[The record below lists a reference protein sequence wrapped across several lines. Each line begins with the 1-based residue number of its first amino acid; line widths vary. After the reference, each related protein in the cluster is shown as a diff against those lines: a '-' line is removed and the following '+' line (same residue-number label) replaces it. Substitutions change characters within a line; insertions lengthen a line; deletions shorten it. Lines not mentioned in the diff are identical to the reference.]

1 MPEKNDAER
10 TEEATPRRRQKARE
24 EGNVPKSRELSTA
37 IIFLISVIFLYFY
50 TPILIDNFSKLISHT
65 LSKVGYTL
73 SKSATVE
80 LFNFVFQFY
89 LKVLF
94 PLFALLVVA
103 GLLVNVAQF
112 GFLISPKALEPKWDR
127 LNPING
133 LQNLFSK
140 RSLVELIKSIFK
152 IFVVGFVAY
161 IIVRGKIG
169 VILNLA
175 DADPFSSMVFFGKL
189 VFELCFK
196 IGLLILLMSILDFFY
211 QKWQYEQDLK
221 MTKQEV
227 KEEFKQMEGDP
238 LIRQRIRSMQREMAR
253 KRMMEEVPKADVVIT
268 NPTHYAVAIKYDI
281 NKDRAPVVV
290 AKGQRLMAQKIKEI
304 AKENGVFIHEDPPL
318 ARTLYSQVEIG
329 DEIPEN
335 LYKAI
340 AEILAIV
347 YKMKNKRVEDVAQ

>member
-1 MPEKNDAER
+1 MPERGDAER

-37 IIFLISVIFLYFY
+37 VIFLISVIFLYFY
-50 TPILIDNFSKLISHT
+50 TPYLIESFSKFIKHT
-65 LSKVGYTL
+65 LSKTNYIITKN
-73 SKSATVE
+73 STIE
-80 LFNFVFQFY
+80 LFNFTFQYY
-89 LKVLF
+89 LKVLIPF
-94 PLFALLVVA
+94 FALLITV

-112 GFLISPKALEPKWDR
+112 GFLVSPKALEPKWDR

-133 LQNLFSK
+133 LKNLFSK
-140 RSLVELIKSIFK
+140 RSLVELVKSLFK

-161 IIVRGKIG
+161 LIVKGKIDQ
-169 VILNLA
+169 ILVLA
-175 DADPFSSMVFFGKL
+175 DSDPFSSLVFLGKL

-196 IGLLILLMSILDFFY
+196 IGLLILLMAILDFFY

-268 NPTHYAVAIKYDI
+268 NPIHYAVALKYDA
-281 NKDRAPVVV
+281 NKNKAPIVV
-290 AKGQRLMAQKIKEI
+290 AKGQRLMALKIKEI
-304 AKENGVFIHEDPPL
+304 AKEHGVFIHEDPPL
-318 ARTLYSQVEIG
+318 ARTLFSQVDIG
-329 DEIPEN
+329 EEIPEN

-347 YKMKNKRVEDVAQ
+347 YKMKNNNIKQ